1 MNNLSQIKPT
11 TDNFLLDEQSVNSF
25 QSLIIFNDNLRKHIK
40 LSLSIY
46 KKLNNFEHNYIHTI
60 LNDKSKSNT
69 K

>member
-1 MNNLSQIKPT
+1 MDNLSQTKPDT
-11 TDNFLLDEQSVNSF
+11 NNFLLDEQSANSF

-46 KKLNNFEHNYIHTI
+46 KKLNNFEHNYIHTL

-69 K
+69 E